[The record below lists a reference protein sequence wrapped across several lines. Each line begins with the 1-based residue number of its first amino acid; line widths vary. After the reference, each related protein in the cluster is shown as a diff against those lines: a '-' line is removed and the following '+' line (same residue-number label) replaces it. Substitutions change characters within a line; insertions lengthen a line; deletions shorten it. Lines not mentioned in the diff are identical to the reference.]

1 MAFKNI
7 LKRTSTCVVQMYL
20 IRSYVSNISKHHL
33 LEDKIM
39 IVFEISHLP
48 RFEAQLQN
56 DPAMATAIIGS
67 YEKINDAR

>member
-1 MAFKNI
+1 MCCAD
-7 LKRTSTCVVQMYL
+7 V
-20 IRSYVSNISKHHL
+20 SYSFICIYISKHHL